1 VDYAVATGPSS
12 VAVGDFNHDG
22 KADLVTTNKHGNSVS
37 VLPGNGDGTFK
48 AHVDYKTANGP
59 LFVAVGDFR
68 GDGNSDLAVAD
79 AAGVSVL
86 LGNPDGTFQKHVNY
100 AVVGGTT
107 FVALAD
113 VNGDGKLDLLATDN
127 TNDGVIGEV
136 SVLLGN
142 GDGTFQAPV
151 EYSVADTPISVVAAD
166 FNQDGAPD
174 LAIANFWTGNVNIL
188 LNSGGSKV
196 KEMSSPDPSTIGQ
209 NVTFECSVIASFKDQ
224 PTPTGTVTFTDGNS
238 KLATVTLQQGRGQFE
253 TSTLSVGTHTI
264 TASYSGDSHFNPNT
278 AQAIVQTVKK

>member
-1 VDYAVATGPSS
+1 
-12 VAVGDFNHDG
+12 
-22 KADLVTTNKHGNSVS
+22 
-37 VLPGNGDGTFK
+37 
-48 AHVDYKTANGP
+48 
-59 LFVAVGDFR
+59 VGDFR

-86 LGNPDGTFQKHVNY
+86 LGNGDGTFQKHVNY
-100 AVVGGTT
+100 AAGTGVT
-107 FVALAD
+107 SVAVAD
-113 VNGDGKLDLLATDN
+113 VNGDGRLDLVATN
-127 TNDGVIGEV
+127 NEVSGTV

-142 GDGTFQAPV
+142 GDGTFQSPV
-151 EYSVADTPISVVAAD
+151 EYAAADTPIAVAAAD

-174 LAIANFWTGNVNIL
+174 LAIANFWSGNVNIL

-196 KEMSSPDPSTIGQ
+196 KEMSSPDPSTMGQ

-224 PTPTGTVTFTDGNS
+224 PTPSGTVTFTDGNS

-253 TSTLSVGTHTI
+253 TSKLSVGMHTI